1 LLQQLQDPLDL
12 GPAVLIPKQ
21 WIIRN
26 FVHEIVGPALVEN
39 LSTKPPRRKDWLTK
53 FKLKTPKII
62 LLFISAS
69 LPFLIKDTQTL
80 KKKPLKK
87 DTYVKCCTAT
97 TRLGS
102 FHQWR

>member
-1 LLQQLQDPLDL
+1 MNFDDFQRSREDLCSLLQQLQDPLDL

-53 FKLKTPKII
+53 NSNLKHQKLFYY
-62 LLFISAS
+62 LF
-69 LPFLIKDTQTL
+69 LHLFL
-80 KKKPLKK
+80 
-87 DTYVKCCTAT
+87 
-97 TRLGS
+97 S
-102 FHQWR
+102 